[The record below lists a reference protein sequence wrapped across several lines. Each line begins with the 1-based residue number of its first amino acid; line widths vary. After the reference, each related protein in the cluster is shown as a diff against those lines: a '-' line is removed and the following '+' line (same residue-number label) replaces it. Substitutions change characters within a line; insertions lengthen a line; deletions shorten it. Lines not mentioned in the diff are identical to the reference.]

1 MLQCIYISRYSI
13 ILINYKSLLNVRLI
27 TLPVNIPV
35 SFYTL
40 KSWLHMCYL
49 IVLEKKIQSSL
60 NTH

>member
-27 TLPVNIPV
+27 TLSVNIPV

-40 KSWLHMCYL
+40 KSWLHMC
-49 IVLEKKIQSSL
+49 
-60 NTH
+60 